1 MSIEIIAFVF
11 GCVLV
16 LIGIIGGG
24 LEIKEIKI
32 PTIRG
37 ATRIVAIIDGCRPHG
52 STVDLTPFSLDPI
65 FTLSL
70 FSFFHLTHIVT
81 GLNILE
87 TNYNRYICR
96 FYVRIYHN
104 NSLYILSFEKRRTNT
119 SSNTLNLKNCSRY

>member
-16 LIGIIGGG
+16 LIRIIGGG

-52 STVDLTPFSLDPI
+52 STVDLTPF
-65 FTLSL
+65 
-70 FSFFHLTHIVT
+70 FFHFFLPSFYDSVDLLRLKKNTKKLTSAEAKISTISGKRMANNTCFVT
-81 GLNILE
+81 I
-87 TNYNRYICR
+87 
-96 FYVRIYHN
+96 F
-104 NSLYILSFEKRRTNT
+104 
-119 SSNTLNLKNCSRY
+119 